1 MKQIIHQVAAITATL
16 CVGTFLISTLLVEL
30 FGSIEAI
37 RQVKSLIVFPGLFI
51 LVPAI
56 ALAGATGFSMA
67 KQRSGRVINRKK
79 KRMPFIAMNGVFI
92 LIPAA
97 IILNQ
102 WAIEGNLHI
111 GFYMLQAAELIA
123 GAANLALMI
132 MNIVDGKKFNPK
144 KVNT

>member
-1 MKQIIHQVAAITATL
+1 MKQIIHRAAAITATL
-16 CVGTFLISTLLVEL
+16 CVATFFSSTLLVEL

-56 ALAGATGFSMA
+56 ALTGATGLSLA
-67 KQRSGRVINRKK
+67 KQRSGRIINRKK

-97 IILNQ
+97 IFLNQ
-102 WAIEGNLHI
+102 WATEGYLDTP
-111 GFYMLQAAELIA
+111 FYLLQAAELIA
-123 GAANLALMI
+123 GAVNLVLMA
-132 MNIVDGKKFNPK
+132 MNIIDGKKFTHK
-144 KVNT
+144 KR

>member
-1 MKQIIHQVAAITATL
+1 MKQVIHRAAAIMATL
-16 CVGTFLISTLLVEL
+16 CVATFFSSTLLVEL

-56 ALAGATGFSMA
+56 ALTGATGFSLA

-79 KRMPFIAMNGVFI
+79 KRMPFIAINGVLI

-97 IILNQ
+97 IFLNQ
-102 WAIEGNLHI
+102 WAIEGNLNTR
-111 GFYMLQAAELIA
+111 FYLLQAAELMA
-123 GAANLALMI
+123 GAANLVLMT
-132 MNIVDGKKFNPK
+132 MNIIDGKKFK
-144 KVNT
+144 QKER